1 MIACLLVR
9 SELTAKFAQ
18 GAVEALALWP
28 LLSFAIREHQTTF
41 GHFKKVF
48 FYIPTIG
55 ICHQWIAFSM
65 CPTYPRSRAPI
76 DIRIFAVIRTPR
88 DYIVHVAYLRYFFR
102 HKESCTIKCSECY
115 TKTKRKIIKGSYVLR
130 HSLGFPECFESC
142 NVCSILTVTL
152 HVIASC
158 SDCSEVLK
166 RFAAYVGRTEEQ
178 LWNDSESTIIGIFSS
193 HF

>member
-1 MIACLLVR
+1 VCLLR
-9 SELTAKFAQ
+9 PESAAKFAQ
-18 GAVEALALWP
+18 GTALASWP
-28 LLSFAIREHQTTF
+28 LLSTAIRECPDNIRTF
-41 GHFKKVF
+41 QGKKVF

-88 DYIVHVAYLRYFFR
+88 GYIVHVAYLRYFFR